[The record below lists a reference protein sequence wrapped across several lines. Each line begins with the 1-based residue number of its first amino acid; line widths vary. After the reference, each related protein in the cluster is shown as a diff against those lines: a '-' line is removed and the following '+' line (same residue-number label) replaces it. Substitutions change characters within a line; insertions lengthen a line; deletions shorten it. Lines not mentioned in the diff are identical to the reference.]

1 LNSSKVPAIDP
12 ASEGKVEAKNL
23 TKDDMEIVTLWMLS
37 STRVG
42 PSDSA
47 PETKAERYQA
57 SATTPTAPRKTVISA
72 LPHTASF
79 MPLVSCLGISSLIDA
94 GFLRTSR
101 AMATRS

>member
-42 PSDSA
+42 PSDSV
-47 PETKAERYQA
+47 PEIKAELY
-57 SATTPTAPRKTVISA
+57 
-72 LPHTASF
+72 
-79 MPLVSCLGISSLIDA
+79 
-94 GFLRTSR
+94 
-101 AMATRS
+101 